1 MTTDYIGGDD
11 SVTKVSYNY
20 IIPSI
25 LYVSLFSCFIDSD
38 SEGLS
43 SVFQEFVLCFVSSHT
58 SCIVVS
64 DCE

>member
-1 MTTDYIGGDD
+1 MTTEYVGGD
-11 SVTKVSYNY
+11 SVTKVSY
-20 IIPSI
+20 I
-25 LYVSLFSCFIDSD
+25 LYQVLHVSLFSCFIDSG
-38 SEGLS
+38 SEGL